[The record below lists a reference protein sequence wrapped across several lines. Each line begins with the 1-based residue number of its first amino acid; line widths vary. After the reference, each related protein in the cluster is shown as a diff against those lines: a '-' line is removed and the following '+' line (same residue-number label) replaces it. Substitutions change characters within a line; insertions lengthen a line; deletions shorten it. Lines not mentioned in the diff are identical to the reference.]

1 MDYNKNEDAIFKKA
15 MNIFQQSAVSFF
27 NINTKI
33 IAPAQTELKN
43 IDIKTSYT
51 DFLFYTSDG
60 GYLHFEFQTT
70 NKSDDIKRFTY
81 YDASLHY
88 RDRKKIRT
96 IIVYSSDIDNVDEYL
111 DAGSI
116 KYGIEAF
123 YMKNLDYNSNLQ
135 YLEDKINNGEL
146 LSDNDILK
154 LTFLPLMSGY
164 INKSDKAIKSIELA
178 EKIKNDVNKT
188 ECISMLYALLDKFG
202 DEKSKKKFMEVF
214 SMTEIGKMIR
224 EEGIKEGLEKGMEKG
239 IEKGK
244 ADVLI
249 KLLIKKFGRISDEYE
264 KNIRKL
270 SSDTIEIITLEIL
283 DMKDIKELEKYF

>member
-1 MDYNKNEDAIFKKA
+1 MDYNKSEDAVFKKA
-15 MNIFQQSAVSFF
+15 MNIFQQSAVNFF

-70 NKSDDIKRFTY
+70 NKSDDIKRFMY
-81 YDASLHY
+81 YDASLYY

-96 IIVYSSDIDNVDEYL
+96 IVVYSSDIDNVDEYL
-111 DAGSI
+111 DVGSI

-123 YMKNLDYNSNLQ
+123 YMRNLDYNSNLQ
-135 YLEDKINNGEL
+135 YLEDKIDNGEL
-146 LSDNDILK
+146 LSDDDILK
-154 LTFLPLMSGY
+154 LTFLPLMNGY
-164 INKSDKAIKSIELA
+164 IDKSDKAIKSIELA
-178 EKIKNDVNKT
+178 EKIKNNANKT

-214 SMTEIGKMIR
+214 SMTDIGKMIKD
-224 EEGIKEGLEKGMEKG
+224 EGIKEG
-239 IEKGK
+239 K
-244 ADVLI
+244 ADILI
-249 KLLIKKFGRISDEYE
+249 KQLIKKFGKIPNEYE

-270 SSDTIEIITLEIL
+270 PSETIEIISLGIF
-283 DMKDIKELEKYF
+283 DMEDIKELEKYF